1 MAELYTN
8 LPKLIQDRL
17 DKSADKLK
25 TDQYEEEFQFNANEY
40 DAAIAFFVKRGFERM
55 PAEQLAFI
63 ICQQAKIDEINTQ
76 EVLDKLGKADD
87 LKLTEVTQMILNAN
101 RFKSSRLGTR
111 SDKKVKNIVSR
122 NIVG

>member
-1 MAELYTN
+1 MDTFV
-8 LPKLIQDRL
+8 RT
-17 DKSADKLK
+17 DKGYKI
-25 TDQYEEEFQFNANEY
+25 TQPEGFV
-40 DAAIAFFVKRGFERM
+40 AI
-55 PAEQLAFI
+55 
-63 ICQQAKIDEINTQ
+63 
-76 EVLDKLGKADD
+76 DKLGKADD

>member
-1 MAELYTN
+1 
-8 LPKLIQDRL
+8 
-17 DKSADKLK
+17 
-25 TDQYEEEFQFNANEY
+25 
-40 DAAIAFFVKRGFERM
+40 M

-111 SDKKVKNIVSR
+111 SDKKAKNIVSR
-122 NIVG
+122 NIIG